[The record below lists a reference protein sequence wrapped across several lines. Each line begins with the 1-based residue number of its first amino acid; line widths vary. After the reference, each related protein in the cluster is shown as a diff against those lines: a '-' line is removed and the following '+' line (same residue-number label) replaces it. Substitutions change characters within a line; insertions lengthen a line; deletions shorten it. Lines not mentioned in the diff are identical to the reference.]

1 MPRGFI
7 SHGYADIFGY
17 IYIIVETRRPN
28 QRVLLFE
35 RKKRV
40 SVETLFK
47 TQYTRSTLAEL
58 RRATGGLETVL
69 NQYYCISPSVFKA
82 FRRPTP
88 CFPLRVNPSTKLDFP
103 RIHLLVERLRLLP

>member
-7 SHGYADIFGY
+7 SRGYADIFGY

-58 RRATGGLETVL
+58 RSAAGGLETVL
-69 NQYYCISPSVFKA
+69 REFLS
-82 FRRPTP
+82 
-88 CFPLRVNPSTKLDFP
+88 CFPLILRDFP
-103 RIHLLVERLRLLP
+103 AFCLSVIRCADHKKRHFFIQQ

>member
-7 SHGYADIFGY
+7 SRGYADIFGY

-58 RRATGGLETVL
+58 RSAAGGLETVL
-69 NQYYCISPSVFKA
+69 AYSLAPVF
-82 FRRPTP
+82 
-88 CFPLRVNPSTKLDFP
+88 LDFMGFLASALKCCP
-103 RIHLLVERLRLLP
+103 SI

>member
-7 SHGYADIFGY
+7 SRGYADMFGY

-58 RRATGGLETVL
+58 RSAAGGLETVL
-69 NQYYCISPSVFKA
+69 LSVLRAKTVDFTGF
-82 FRRPTP
+82 FR
-88 CFPLRVNPSTKLDFP
+88 FS
-103 RIHLLVERLRLLP
+103 RLG

>member
-7 SHGYADIFGY
+7 SRGYADIFGY

-58 RRATGGLETVL
+58 RSAAGGLETVL
-69 NQYYCISPSVFKA
+69 LSVLRAKTVDFTGF
-82 FRRPTP
+82 FRFS
-88 CFPLRVNPSTKLDFP
+88 CLG
-103 RIHLLVERLRLLP
+103 

>member
-7 SHGYADIFGY
+7 SRGYADIFGY

-58 RRATGGLETVL
+58 RSAAGGLQTVL
-69 NQYYCISPSVFKA
+69 LSVLRAKTVDFTGFFK
-82 FRRPTP
+82 F
-88 CFPLRVNPSTKLDFP
+88 S
-103 RIHLLVERLRLLP
+103 RLG

>member
-7 SHGYADIFGY
+7 SRGYADIFGY

-40 SVETLFK
+40 SVETLFL
-47 TQYTRSTLAEL
+47 RS
-58 RRATGGLETVL
+58 
-69 NQYYCISPSVFKA
+69 I
-82 FRRPTP
+82 
-88 CFPLRVNPSTKLDFP
+88 LDQ
-103 RIHLLVERLRLLP
+103 RLLNFKDLVLALPTIWSFLRFQPDFWLNIAVFLHIRF

>member
-7 SHGYADIFGY
+7 SRGYADIFGY

-58 RRATGGLETVL
+58 RSAAVGLETVL
-69 NQYYCISPSVFKA
+69 LSVLRAKTVDFTGF
-82 FRRPTP
+82 FR
-88 CFPLRVNPSTKLDFP
+88 FS
-103 RIHLLVERLRLLP
+103 RLG

>member
-7 SHGYADIFGY
+7 SRGYADIFGY

-58 RRATGGLETVL
+58 RSAAGGLETVL
-69 NQYYCISPSVFKA
+69 LSVLRAKTVDFTGF
-82 FRRPTP
+82 FR
-88 CFPLRVNPSTKLDFP
+88 FS
-103 RIHLLVERLRLLP
+103 RLG

>member
-7 SHGYADIFGY
+7 SRGYADIFGY

-58 RRATGGLETVL
+58 RCATGGFEAVLISVLRAETVD
-69 NQYYCISPSVFKA
+69 FTGF
-82 FRRPTP
+82 FR
-88 CFPLRVNPSTKLDFP
+88 FS
-103 RIHLLVERLRLLP
+103 RLG

>member
-7 SHGYADIFGY
+7 SRGYADIFGY
-17 IYIIVETRRPN
+17 IYIIVETRRSN

-58 RRATGGLETVL
+58 RSATGGLETVL
-69 NQYYCISPSVFKA
+69 LSVLRAKTVDFTGF
-82 FRRPTP
+82 FR
-88 CFPLRVNPSTKLDFP
+88 FS
-103 RIHLLVERLRLLP
+103 RLG

>member
-7 SHGYADIFGY
+7 SRGYADIFGY

-47 TQYTRSTLAEL
+47 TQYTRSALAEL
-58 RRATGGLETVL
+58 RSATGGFETVL
-69 NQYYCISPSVFKA
+69 NISMVRFSLILRAFSHFLLSVVLFLNHGN
-82 FRRPTP
+82 R
-88 CFPLRVNPSTKLDFP
+88 
-103 RIHLLVERLRLLP
+103 

>member
-7 SHGYADIFGY
+7 SRGYADIFGY

-58 RRATGGLETVL
+58 RSAAGGLETVL
-69 NQYYCISPSVFKA
+69 ISVLRAKTVDFTGF
-82 FRRPTP
+82 FR
-88 CFPLRVNPSTKLDFP
+88 FS
-103 RIHLLVERLRLLP
+103 RLG

>member
-7 SHGYADIFGY
+7 SRGYADIFGY
-17 IYIIVETRRPN
+17 IYIIVETRRSN

-58 RRATGGLETVL
+58 RSATGGLETVL
-69 NQYYCISPSVFKA
+69 LSA
-82 FRRPTP
+82 
-88 CFPLRVNPSTKLDFP
+88 LRVKTVDFTGFF
-103 RIHLLVERLRLLP
+103 RFSRLG

>member
-7 SHGYADIFGY
+7 SRGYADIFGY

-58 RRATGGLETVL
+58 RSAAGGLETVL
-69 NQYYCISPSVFKA
+69 LSALRAKTVDFTGFFK
-82 FRRPTP
+82 F
-88 CFPLRVNPSTKLDFP
+88 S
-103 RIHLLVERLRLLP
+103 RLG

>member
-7 SHGYADIFGY
+7 SRCYADIFGY

-58 RRATGGLETVL
+58 RSAAGGLETVL
-69 NQYYCISPSVFKA
+69 LSVLRAKIVDFTGFFK
-82 FRRPTP
+82 F
-88 CFPLRVNPSTKLDFP
+88 S
-103 RIHLLVERLRLLP
+103 RLG

>member
-7 SHGYADIFGY
+7 SRGYADIFGY

-47 TQYTRSTLAEL
+47 AQYTRSTLAEL
-58 RRATGGLETVL
+58 RSAAGGLETVL
-69 NQYYCISPSVFKA
+69 SMSYSSKSLI
-82 FRRPTP
+82 FRG
-88 CFPLRVNPSTKLDFP
+88 F
-103 RIHLLVERLRLLP
+103 

>member
-1 MPRGFI
+1 MSTIILSLQVYIARLC
-7 SHGYADIFGY
+7 GY

-40 SVETLFK
+40 SVEALFK

-58 RRATGGLETVL
+58 QGLGAGPANHLV
-69 NQYYCISPSVFKA
+69 ISSLSARFLA
-82 FRRPTP
+82 
-88 CFPLRVNPSTKLDFP
+88 
-103 RIHLLVERLRLLP
+103 

>member
-7 SHGYADIFGY
+7 SRGYADIFGY

-58 RRATGGLETVL
+58 RSAAGGLETVL
-69 NQYYCISPSVFKA
+69 NQYYCIFPSAFKA
-82 FRRPTP
+82 FRRLTSR
-88 CFPLRVNPSTKLDFP
+88 FPL
-103 RIHLLVERLRLLP
+103 